1 MNFGY
6 INSFLE
12 DPRGTLIFF
21 LLAFPGRMLAISL
34 HEAAHAWMADKCGDP
49 TARMLGRL
57 TLNPLKHLDP
67 IGVIMM
73 MVLGIGW
80 AKPVPINPRNYRNY
94 RRDDLLVS
102 IAGITMNILMFLLG
116 CILMYAML
124 ALALFRLPYHA
135 NIMLAEEEAFRTLYQ
150 GVPALINNNTW
161 CAVSDILR
169 YGLYSTN
176 FAELAIT
183 PAFGEIAFHLYEMI
197 GYFTITNMVL
207 AVFNLI
213 PLPPLDGYHVLNDL
227 LLKRPLFATP
237 KAAMSASA
245 ILYIAAFTG
254 ILGDVLGKVYT
265 FVLNGIGAG
274 AQFLFTLI
282 GLL

>member
-1 MNFGY
+1 
-6 INSFLE
+6 
-12 DPRGTLIFF
+12 
-21 LLAFPGRMLAISL
+21 
-34 HEAAHAWMADKCGDP
+34 
-49 TARMLGRL
+49 
-57 TLNPLKHLDP
+57 
-67 IGVIMM
+67 
-73 MVLGIGW
+73 
-80 AKPVPINPRNYRNY
+80 VPINPRNYRNY

-102 IAGITMNILMFLLG
+102 IVGITMNILMFLLG

-213 PLPPLDGYHVLNDL
+213 PVPPLDGYHVLNDL
-227 LLKRPLFATP
+227 VLRRSLFAGGR
-237 KAAMSASA
+237 AQGIGMAV
-245 ILYIAAFTG
+245 LYLG
-254 ILGDVLGKVYT
+254 IFSGVLGDLLSKVYT
-265 FVLNGIGAG
+265 AVLGRVGELA
-274 AQFLFTLI
+274 ALLFQAI
-282 GLL
+282 GLF